1 MQAHQDAFVYRVAH
15 CRAMD
20 ASTTAESLGE
30 DDSTVGRDDENSRV
44 GYVRGL
50 FLALR
55 GRCAVYYTGV
65 CACEEVGGGGGG
77 E

>member
-1 MQAHQDAFVYRVAH
+1 MQVRQDAFVYRVAH

-30 DDSTVGRDDENSRV
+30 GDGTVGRDDDENSRV
-44 GYVRGL
+44 GYVRGM

-55 GRCAVYYTGV
+55 GL
-65 CACEEVGGGGGG
+65 
-77 E
+77 